1 MRILGGGAHDAG
13 PVFQGCPAGITER
26 SPGSQPLSIF
36 RIIITHM
43 TTRDAHLQQYTDFRK
58 GADLEANPEPL
69 RVESLFLAVF
79 HLIDACAAGRNVH
92 IDKHKS
98 VRRELDANPAIFG
111 ARTRGGG
118 SAVQDIEARLPP

>member
-1 MRILGGGAHDAG
+1 
-13 PVFQGCPAGITER
+13 
-26 SPGSQPLSIF
+26 
-36 RIIITHM
+36 M

-111 ARTRGGG
+111 ARTREVW
-118 SAVQDIEARLPP
+118 SAFQDIESRLRPKFVYGRSWQREDFRAAFEKAARIEELCREVLG